1 MMARIRLAVGILAL
15 SLGVSLIAVAAQ
27 KTAAPAATAVQLRQ
41 KVVAF
46 AGGPGA
52 LAKVHTWSFD
62 FVSHPDAKTSS
73 VHHHAYDRD
82 KGVYKYATSLATLAK
97 TPFWNQAAGGRW
109 TPDPKVPKGKE
120 LVAIFDHYPRLEGTV
135 YIDGK
140 PQSGEGNLQLL
151 RRVNDSIDN
160 DRYWAF
166 VPLIIANPQIHVDLV
181 APVEVPGFGKVAGFT
196 AWSGT
201 NKAQNRTLW
210 TLYVTPKG
218 ELARTDVMVLHNDK
232 PVSVLPSKWQQ
243 FGPVKIAL
251 QHTVPAMHRGF
262 EFQKVT
268 IDKPV
273 DTAPP
278 K

>member
-1 MMARIRLAVGILAL
+1 MAKIRLVLLMLTL
-15 SLGVSLIAVAAQ
+15 SLAVSLTATAAQ
-27 KTAAPAATAVQLRQ
+27 KTAAPAPTPEELRQ

-46 AGGPGA
+46 TGGAGA
-52 LAKVHTWSFD
+52 LAKVHTWAFD
-62 FVSHPDAKTSS
+62 FVSHFDAKSTM

-82 KGVYKYATSLATLAK
+82 KGVYKYSCTLASLAR

-109 TPDPKVPKGKE
+109 APDPKVPAGKD
-120 LVAIFDHYPRLEGTV
+120 LVVIFNHYPRLEGTA

-140 PQSGEGNLQLL
+140 PQTGDVNLQLL

-166 VPLIIANPQIHVDLV
+166 VSHIIENPQIHLDPA
-181 APVEVPGFGKVAGFT
+181 APVEVPGYGKVPGFT
-196 AWSGT
+196 AWSGKDKAT
-201 NKAQNRTLW
+201 NNTLW

-218 ELARTDVMVLHNDK
+218 QLVRTDVLVLHNPK
-232 PVSVLPSKWQQ
+232 PVAVLPSNWKQ

-251 QHTVPAMHRGF
+251 KHDVPGMHRGF
-262 EFQKVT
+262 EFQKVA
-268 IDKPV
+268 INKPV